1 MRNERKNYPHVARVV
16 SIRSLLEAKGKA
28 SMSQPAEPRYD
39 TVHVFTDKR
48 TGADALDILDHVKKL
63 IEIEVRLRAEMI
75 GFIMQRHL
83 YDEFE
88 AYKDRTRRESKD
100 RELQRAE
107 RERATAE

>member
-1 MRNERKNYPHVARVV
+1 MLDPKRTIPHVTRVV

-28 SMSQPAEPRYD
+28 SMSQPAEPRLD
-39 TVHVFTDKR
+39 TVRVLTDKR

-88 AYKDRTRRESKD
+88 IYRDRTRRESKEY
-100 RELQRAE
+100 ELQRAE

>member
-1 MRNERKNYPHVARVV
+1 MQNERKNYPHVTRVV
-16 SIRSLLEAKGKA
+16 SITSLLEARGREF
-28 SMSQPAEPRYD
+28 MSRPPEPRLD
-39 TVHVFTDKR
+39 AVRVLTDKR

-75 GFIMQRHL
+75 GFIMHRHL

-88 AYKDRTRRESKD
+88 AYRDRTRRESKD

-107 RERATAE
+107 CERATAE